1 VNCGTIIPHQCL
13 PYLGKKAHSACLES
27 ALCPSVR
34 AGPGLAGPGLPWP
47 TGFVTADCEKACSAC
62 LPGTEGSAPGKKG
75 PPKAPISPVLPRNGP
90 RGCDIP
96 FCDKARHLVALVP
109 VCLGKRALPLGLCW
123 SWSAWESE
131 LALPAREGGL
141 CPSVCAG
148 PGLGSAF

>member
-1 VNCGTIIPHQCL
+1 MNCGTIIPHQCL

-96 FCDKARHLVALVP
+96 FCDKCAATRSVLVP
-109 VCLGKRALPLGLCW
+109 VCLGKRGLPLGLCW
-123 SWSAWESE
+123 SWSTRKP
-131 LALPAREGGL
+131 LGLTRETGL
-141 CPSVCAG
+141 YPSVCAG